1 MRAAVRPA
9 LDGLGARLAAR
20 GVSPTTLTAAGWLV
34 GVAACVAAATGHW
47 TGALLLWLGNR
58 ILDGLDGAVAR
69 VVGPTDRG
77 GFLDVMADFSIYAGF
92 VVGVAVAVPDARL
105 ACLVLLATYYASGTA
120 FLALSSLLE
129 RRRHH
134 HGDGRSM
141 RFVGGLA
148 EGTETIVVY
157 VLFALLPQHAATIA
171 WTFAAV
177 VALTALQRLAFAL
190 RVLAEPRQDGEPEVA
205 AAGPASTTRD

>member
-34 GVAACVAAATGHW
+34 GVAACLAAATGHW
-47 TGALLLWLGNR
+47 TTALVLWLGTR
-58 ILDGLDGAVAR
+58 TLDGLDGAVAR

-77 GFLDVMADFSIYAGF
+77 GFLDIMADFSIYAGF
-92 VVGVAVAVPDARL
+92 VVGVAIAEPDARL
-105 ACLVLLATYYASGTA
+105 ACVVLLATYYASGTA

-129 RRRHH
+129 RRRHR
-134 HGDGRSM
+134 HGDDRSL

-157 VLFALLPQHAATIA
+157 VLFTLVPQHAEVIA

-177 VALTALQRLAFAL
+177 VALTAVQRLAFAARAL
-190 RVLAEPRQDGEPEVA
+190 SDPRPGAEHDRVRTEPAP
-205 AAGPASTTRD
+205 TTSD